1 MSTVREPKENVMPV
15 DLIDLQY
22 LDHLST
28 FIQIPLVLFDEEG
41 VLVEEEEIY
50 PPEHYSY
57 YSDMYSVNGVDYY

>member
-1 MSTVREPKENVMPV
+1 MPV

-41 VLVEEEEIY
+41 PCVEEEVVY
-50 PPEHYSY
+50 PDDHYSY
-57 YSDMYSVNGVDYY
+57 YDDMYSVNGVDYY